1 MSKKQ
6 YHQSV
11 RELELSRSL
20 ARLLSTMPYGV
31 VSSLLEALLLECIK
45 TPSGVDIKFG
55 VETEAHVFKGTPRA
69 NGRADVY
76 VPLSLP
82 ETNITGVV
90 FETKL
95 GYEDAQQLIDYSRDS
110 TKLIVSIS
118 KTIKDKSLEEKYD
131 NIILITWLDLLE
143 CLLPLLS
150 KSAQER
156 LMKGR
161 SPEGRQRIQ
170 PDYPPFYI
178 GMINENILEYFLLD
192 IVSRNL
198 INLRPK
204 NRIMVVSGA
213 FASEMAIKHG
223 IAGVGTGWD
232 HQFSYYCVVHQK
244 RVNFISAVEKI
255 YSNLNVQGSKLL
267 DEGVPIPK
275 HDRDLVLPF
284 LKDLNEWKSKTDRDV
299 SDKVAIIIF
308 RDLNEDES
316 HEFERNGIT
325 VGKNYPR
332 RGAITQSHRYF
343 NSTRELGN
351 LFRIED

>member
-31 VSSLLEALLLECIK
+31 VSSLLESLLLECIK

-55 VETEAHVFKGTPRA
+55 VETEAHVFKSTPRA

-76 VPLSLP
+76 VPLSFP
-82 ETNITGVV
+82 ETKITGVV

-95 GYEDAQQLIDYSRDS
+95 GYEDARQLIDYSRDG

-118 KTIKDKSLEEKYD
+118 KTIKDKSLEKKYE

-143 CLLPLLS
+143 CMFPLLS
-150 KSAQER
+150 MSAQER
-156 LMKGR
+156 LLKGR
-161 SPEGRQRIQ
+161 SPVGRQRIQ

-204 NRIMVVSGA
+204 NRVMVVSGA

-244 RVNFISAVEKI
+244 RVNFIGAVEKI
-255 YSNLNVQGSKLL
+255 YSNLNVQGSNLL
-267 DEGVPIPK
+267 DEGVSIPK
-275 HDRDLVLPF
+275 HDSDLVLPF
-284 LKDLNEWKSKTDRDV
+284 IKDLSEWKSNTDRDV
-299 SDKVAIIIF
+299 GDEVGVVF
-308 RDLNEDES
+308 LRDLNQVES
-316 HEFERNGIT
+316 HDFERNGIA
-325 VGKNYPR
+325 VGKSYPR

-343 NSTRELGN
+343 NSPKELGA
-351 LFRIED
+351 LFSE